1 MDKENPT
8 KSAGGAS
15 LPGSGP
21 ADRSKALHLLLW
33 HDEGQSTEAYLQA
46 LLADGW
52 EAQIDTVTTR
62 EELSVRVWSHNY
74 DVILAEH
81 TLGNASGVE
90 AVEVLRKFR
99 REIPVVLVTG
109 GIGEENVAEALR
121 SGVTDYVAKDRL
133 RRLPIAIRRI
143 IAERLE
149 RVDRKRLAEERD
161 RFFMLSGDLLG
172 ILNAKGCI
180 LQLNP
185 AWQRT
190 LGHDIEELVK
200 YPLAHWIHPEDQ
212 ASLKSALSSLSEGAS
227 SLEFET
233 RCAAVDGSFRWLQW
247 RASSL
252 PRQQLIYA
260 TARDVTEK
268 KALEAQLLRAQ
279 RIESIGALAN
289 GIAHDLNNVL
299 TPILMAVDILQE
311 IATEPRAK
319 KLLNTVHSSAQHGA
333 AMVKQIL
340 AFSKGADG
348 EKLPMQIHHLV
359 NQMRDFA
366 HDTFPRS
373 IEIQTR
379 LAPDLWM
386 VKGDTT
392 QLHQVLLNLCVNAR
406 DAMPTGGRLVIEVSN
421 RELEEAYTRLHLDAR
436 CGPYVV
442 LSVTDT
448 GAGIPQGLIE
458 KIFEPFFT
466 TKDPGRGTGLGLS
479 TVLGI
484 VKGHG
489 GFLNVYSEPGKGTR
503 FTVYLPALISE
514 RQVAVPV
521 VDVRRWSGQGEYV
534 LVVDDESSFR
544 DITKSILEKYHYR
557 VLTSNEGADAVALV
571 AQRRGEIALAI
582 TDMMMPEM
590 DGASTLKALHKL
602 DPELRLIATSG
613 MSPPER
619 FKPLEDGT
627 VVPFLLKPYATAKL
641 LQTVHEALAGQSGR
655 KGLGA

>member
-1 MDKENPT
+1 MSSIGGLLPEPT
-8 KSAGGAS
+8 GEGEPRPV
-15 LPGSGP
+15 L
-21 ADRSKALHLLLW
+21 RVLLW
-33 HDEGQSTEAYLQA
+33 QEGSNI
-46 LLADGW
+46 ADPYRQELEHAGW
-52 EAQIDTVTTR
+52 DTQLDVVATR
-62 EELSVRVWSHNY
+62 EEFSVRVWSCNY
-74 DVILAEH
+74 DVVLAEH
-81 TLGNASGVE
+81 QPRSGCGVD
-90 AVEVLRKFR
+90 AVEVLHKFR
-99 REIPVVLVTG
+99 REIPVILVTG

-143 IAERLE
+143 LSEKIE
-149 RVDRKRLAEERD
+149 RVDKKRLSEERD

-172 ILNAKGCI
+172 IMNAKGCI

-190 LGHDIEELVK
+190 LGHEIEDLVK
-200 YPLAHWIHPEDQ
+200 HPLSHWVHPEDRPRLES
-212 ASLKSALSSLSEGAS
+212 AMTSLAGGAT
-227 SLEFET
+227 SLEFEI
-233 RCAAVDGSFRWLQW
+233 RCSTADGSFRWLQW

-252 PRQQLIYA
+252 PRQHLIYA

-268 KALEAQLLRAQ
+268 KVLEAQLLRSQ
-279 RIESIGALAN
+279 RIESIGTLAN

-299 TPILMAVDILQE
+299 TPILMAVEILQDVT
-311 IATEPRAK
+311 TEPRAK
-319 KLLNTVHSSAQHGA
+319 KLLNTVQSSAQHGA

-348 EKLPMQIHHLV
+348 EKLPLQVHHLV

-366 HDTFPRS
+366 HDTFPKS

-379 LAPDLWM
+379 LAPDLW
-386 VKGDTT
+386 VIKGDST

-406 DAMPTGGRLVIEVSN
+406 DAMLNGGKLCIEVFN

-442 LSVTDT
+442 ISVTDT
-448 GAGIPQGLIE
+448 GSGIPHELLE

-466 TKDPGRGTGLGLS
+466 TKDSGRGTGLGLS

-503 FTVYLPALISE
+503 FTIYLPALVTEKQTSASK
-514 RQVAVPV
+514 QDPT
-521 VDVRRWSGQGEYV
+521 RWSGKGECI
-534 LVVDDESSFR
+534 LVIDDESSFR
-544 DITKSILEKYHYR
+544 DITRSILERYHYR
-557 VLTSNEGADAVALV
+557 VLTASEGSDAVALA
-571 AQRRGEIALAI
+571 AQHRGEIALAI

-590 DGASTLKALHKL
+590 DGITTLRALHKL
-602 DPELRLIATSG
+602 DPSIRLVATSG
-613 MSPPER
+613 MSPSEH

-627 VVPFLLKPYATAKL
+627 TIPFLLKPYATARL
-641 LQTVHEALAGQSGR
+641 LQTVHEALADVAEG
-655 KGLGA
+655 KAAVAP